1 MLPSVCRRCRRLT
14 GAFPHDHA
22 VHPVGQNA
30 DATSLDLEGG
40 PRIVFAVLPLITHGA
55 AFDQHAHAF
64 LVQRA
69 PVFSLAVPELNR
81 RPIAA
86 SIFIAALAWHGV
98 VEVHIQP

>member
-1 MLPSVCRRCRRLT
+1 MRQDADST
-14 GAFPHDHA
+14 G
-22 VHPVGQNA
+22 
-30 DATSLDLEGG
+30 LDLEGH
-40 PRIVFAVLPLITHGA
+40 PRVVFAVLPLISYRA
-55 AFDQHAHAF
+55 ALDQHTHTF

-86 SIFIAALAWHGV
+86 SIFVAALAWHGV